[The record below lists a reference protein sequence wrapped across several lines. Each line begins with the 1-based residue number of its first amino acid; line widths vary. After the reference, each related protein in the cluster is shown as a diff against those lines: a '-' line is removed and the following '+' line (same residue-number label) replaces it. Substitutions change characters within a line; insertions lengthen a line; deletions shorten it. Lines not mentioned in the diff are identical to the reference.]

1 MKRVI
6 DASAA
11 GLGLLVLSPLLVVIT
26 LVVWLSDRRSPFY
39 VSRRCGRD
47 GEPFQM
53 IKFRT
58 MIAGAHR
65 SGVASTAATDSRI
78 TRVGRV
84 LRDYKLDEIP
94 QLFNVLVG
102 EMSLV
107 GPRPNIPRAIDMYSD
122 EERDLLAVRP
132 GITDLA
138 SIVFADEGS
147 ILAGRD
153 DPDLAY
159 EQLIRPGKSQLG
171 LFYAKRG
178 TPGLDIKIVV
188 LTLVSVLS
196 RQRALRG
203 VAAVLADMGA
213 PPDLVELAGRT
224 RALSPTPPP
233 GLDAVVTTLAPIRR

>member
-11 GLGLLVLSPLLVVIT
+11 GLGLLVLLPLLVLIT

-39 VSRRCGRD
+39 VSRRCGLD

-58 MIAGAHR
+58 MIADAHR

-84 LRDYKLDEIP
+84 LRAYKLDELP
-94 QLFNVLVG
+94 QLFNVFVG
-102 EMSLV
+102 DMSLV
-107 GPRPNIPRAIDMYSD
+107 GPRPNITRAIDMYSD
-122 EERDLLAVRP
+122 EERALLTVRP

-147 ILAGRD
+147 ILAGKD

-171 LFYAKRG
+171 LFYAERG
-178 TPGLDIKIVV
+178 TPGLDIKIVG
-188 LTLVSVLS
+188 LTLASVFS
-196 RQRALRG
+196 RERALRG
-203 VAAVLADMGA
+203 VAAVLTDMEA
-213 PPDLVELAGRT
+213 PAHLIELAGRT
-224 RALSPTPPP
+224 KELSPTPPP
-233 GLDAVVTTLAPIRR
+233 GLDSVVMSLDPIRQ